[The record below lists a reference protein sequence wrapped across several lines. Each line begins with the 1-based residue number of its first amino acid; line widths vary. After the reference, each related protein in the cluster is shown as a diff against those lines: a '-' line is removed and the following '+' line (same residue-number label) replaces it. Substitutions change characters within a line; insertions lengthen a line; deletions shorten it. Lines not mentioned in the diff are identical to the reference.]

1 MVQAVGL
8 RGRKAE
14 GAGLERKAVDR
25 DDVFLHRDARAAG
38 IVGERFG
45 ENKAVGHYHVLK
57 QRVELRVGR
66 IGQLLGKL
74 FLDRTAPVSLRVL
87 HRQRQPAVRGDRKR
101 RRAGRGGT
109 ADLRDLGGDF
119 GKDRVEGIGIGK
131 PLACLIAVVTVV
143 VVSEIG
149 EAVFRHLA
157 GHIHGA
163 DQLLGKTEFGIDRA
177 AAVRLEHRVGNLTH
191 AAAEQRCH
199 QAECERRSK

>member
-1 MVQAVGL
+1 MQAVGL

-25 DDVFLHRDARAAG
+25 DDVFLHRDARAAD

-45 ENKAVGHYHVLK
+45 ENKAVGHYHALK
-57 QRVELRVGR
+57 QRVELRIGR

-87 HRQRQPAVRGDRKR
+87 HRQRQPAVRCNGKR
-101 RRAGRGGT
+101 DRAGRGGT

-131 PLACLIAVVTVV
+131 PLARLIAVVAVV